1 MLSKQLFSLAWIY
14 MWVLVVRDCEGVES
28 GQAVLHF
35 AKRVYIISRI
45 YRTHKIVPAISES
58 GMIDP
63 WPCKASHVNIA
74 FHRANNGVV
83 SCNEGLRHRKSLL
96 GAAEGYGRKRLLT
109 RLPERTTPQS
119 FVFPRHRLFGIR
131 DLLFFR
137 HQICFWQPKRF
148 TITKNLWN
156 TRRSIE
162 E

>member
-1 MLSKQLFSLAWIY
+1 M
-14 MWVLVVRDCEGVES
+14 RGVES

-45 YRTHKIVPAISES
+45 NRTHKIVPAISES

-83 SCNEGLRHRKSLL
+83 SCNEGLRDRKSLL

-119 FVFPRHRLFGIR
+119 FVFPRHRPLGIR

-137 HQICFWQPKRF
+137 HQIC
-148 TITKNLWN
+148 L
-156 TRRSIE
+156 
-162 E
+162 